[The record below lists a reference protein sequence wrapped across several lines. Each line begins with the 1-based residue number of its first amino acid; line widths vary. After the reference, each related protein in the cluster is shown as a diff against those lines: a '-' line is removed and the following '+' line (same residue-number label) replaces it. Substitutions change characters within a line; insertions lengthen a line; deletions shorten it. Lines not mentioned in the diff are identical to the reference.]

1 MRVTREGL
9 MQRYTWDPTAVNC
22 SGGLALALPLV
33 YMLYTAVIHESGAPE
48 FWALFGETIY
58 TEMVV
63 DVIPPVGAA
72 LLLNV
77 EARDAN
83 GRTSL
88 ECR

>member
-1 MRVTREGL
+1 VIGHLFTWNPTQFNCEGG
-9 MQRYTWDPTAVNC
+9 A
-22 SGGLALALPLV
+22 ALALPLV
-33 YMLYTAVIHESGAPE
+33 YMLYTAVIHESGSPE
-48 FWALFGETIY
+48 FWALFGETLN

-63 DVIPPVGAA
+63 EPLPPVGAA

>member
-1 MRVTREGL
+1 MKFSWNPTTFNCEGG
-9 MQRYTWDPTAVNC
+9 A
-22 SGGLALALPLV
+22 ALALPLV

-48 FWALFGETIY
+48 FWSLYGETIN
-58 TEMVV
+58 TEMTVEPV
-63 DVIPPVGAA
+63 PPVGAA